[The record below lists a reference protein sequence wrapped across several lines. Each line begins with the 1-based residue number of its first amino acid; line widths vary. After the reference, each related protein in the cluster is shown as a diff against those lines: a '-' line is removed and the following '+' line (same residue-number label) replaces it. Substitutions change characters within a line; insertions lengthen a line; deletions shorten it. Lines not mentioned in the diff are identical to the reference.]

1 MSSMPTFDEAPAPGT
16 IDFGVGQPSAD
27 LLPVEM
33 IRTAADDYLRSA
45 QPIELNYGEKQGDS
59 RFRETLA
66 TFLGHGYGETVTAR
80 SLFITAGCSQA
91 LDLVCGQFTK
101 PGDTIFVEEPSYHLA
116 FPILADHGLNVVGIP
131 VDGNGLD
138 IDRLEAELAKRRPAL
153 LYTIPTFHNPSGQT
167 VSGARRERLVELS
180 QEHDFL
186 IVADEVYHLL
196 SYCGRPPATLGSLAD
211 SGTILSLGSF
221 SKILAPGLR
230 LGWIQSSPKLIERLV
245 KRGAVNSGGC
255 LNHFTSNVVRHAIE
269 LGLQEAHLGRLRET
283 YRRRVETM
291 DAALHE
297 HLEGRVSWSRPDG
310 GYYFW
315 LELADTID
323 ATVVRD
329 KAEKHQTGF
338 QPGQLFSASGGLRNC
353 LRLSFSHYDDA
364 AIRDGIA
371 RLAASLAA

>member
-269 LGLQEAHLGRLRET
+269 LGLQEAHLGRLPCVRRTAGVSRRWTRPCTSTWKAACHGAARTAGIISGWNWRIRSMPRWCET
-283 YRRRVETM
+283 KPKNIRP
-291 DAALHE
+291 
-297 HLEGRVSWSRPDG
+297 VSSPASCSRP
-310 GYYFW
+310 
-315 LELADTID
+315 
-323 ATVVRD
+323 VV
-329 KAEKHQTGF
+329 A
-338 QPGQLFSASGGLRNC
+338 
-353 LRLSFSHYDDA
+353 
-364 AIRDGIA
+364 
-371 RLAASLAA
+371 